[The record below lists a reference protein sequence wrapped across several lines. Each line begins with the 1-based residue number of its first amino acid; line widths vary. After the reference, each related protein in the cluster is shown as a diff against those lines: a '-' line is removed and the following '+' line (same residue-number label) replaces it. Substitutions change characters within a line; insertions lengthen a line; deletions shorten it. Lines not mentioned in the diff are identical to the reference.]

1 MMQRVR
7 VMAKF
12 DVFLVLVKRKDDG
25 EVYTDDLEYVCYCDD
40 TYKNAHMSDATNE
53 LIQEEVNDSE
63 DEVLFGSADVSIKD
77 KVKLKITFK
86 NKDCDTEEIEDLLD
100 LILDKTDQ
108 TIH

>member
-1 MMQRVR
+1 
-7 VMAKF
+7 MAKF
-12 DVFLVLVKRKDDG
+12 EVFLVLVKRKDDG

-40 TYKNAHMSDATNE
+40 TYKHAHMSDATNE
-53 LIQEEVNDSE
+53 LIQEEVN
-63 DEVLFGSADVSIKD
+63 

>member
-1 MMQRVR
+1 MLL
-7 VMAKF
+7 KN
-12 DVFLVLVKRKDDG
+12 LK
-25 EVYTDDLEYVCYCDD
+25 DLEEITD
-40 TYKNAHMSDATNE
+40 TANE
-53 LIQEEVNDSE
+53 VIKEEIGESE
-63 DEVLFGSADVSIKD
+63 EGEVLFGSADVSIKD

>member
-1 MMQRVR
+1 
-7 VMAKF
+7 MAKF

-40 TYKNAHMSDATNE
+40 TYKHAHMSDATNE
-53 LIQEEVNDSE
+53 LIQEEVNESE
-63 DEVLFGSADVSIKD
+63 DEVLFGSADVFIKD

-86 NKDCDTEEIEDLLD
+86 DKDCNVEEIENLLN